1 MKPLNKTLMTSA
13 AALVLVAGSAFA
25 QDVSTD
31 TEVDGDMATDS
42 TTMNSDTDMS
52 TDMEATGDD
61 MTADAEMETE
71 TELESDVETA
81 AEETGEALE
90 NTAEDVADAAENT
103 AEDIEEGAEDM
114 AADAENTMEEA
125 GDEMGD
131 MAADAEAEV
140 EGEMDGE
147 MSAEAGMIDSDLEA
161 AADIEISSLIGTS
174 VVSQDGNDIGE
185 IDNFVM
191 ADNKVWA
198 VIGIGGFLGIGEHDV
213 AVDLEHLAVNE
224 SSDEGEVTEFMITG
238 YTEADLEAMEEFD
251 SETATVI
258 DSTSSL
264 RAASGS

>member
-31 TEVDGDMATDS
+31 TEVTGDVATEG
-42 TTMNSDTDMS
+42 TTMNSDTSTS
-52 TDMEATGDD
+52 TDMEATGGD
-61 MTADAEMETE
+61 MTADAEMDTE
-71 TELESDVETA
+71 TELESDIETA
-81 AEETGEALE
+81 AEETGEAIE

-103 AEDIEEGAEDM
+103 AEDIEQGAEEL
-114 AADAENTMEEA
+114 AADAENAAEEA
-125 GDEMGD
+125 GDEMEE

-140 EGEMDGE
+140 DGEIDGE
-147 MSAEAGMIDSDLEA
+147 MSADASAMDSDLEA
-161 AADIEISSLIGTS
+161 AADVEISSLIGVN
-174 VVSQDGNDIGE
+174 VVSQDGNDVGE
-185 IDNFVM
+185 VDNFYM
-191 ADNKVWA
+191 LDNKVWA

-213 AVDLEHLAVNE
+213 AIDLEHLAVNE
-224 SSDEGEVTEFMITG
+224 TSDEGEVTEFMITG

>member
-31 TEVDGDMATDS
+31 AEVTGDVATEG
-42 TTMNSDTDMS
+42 TTMNTDTDMS
-52 TDMEATGDD
+52 TDMDATGGDV
-61 MTADAEMETE
+61 TADAEMETE
-71 TELESDVETA
+71 TELESDLETA
-81 AEETGEALE
+81 AEETGEAIE

-103 AEDIEEGAEDM
+103 ADDIEEGAEEL
-114 AADAENTMEEA
+114 AADAEAAADEA
-125 GDEMGD
+125 GEEMNE
-131 MAADAEAEV
+131 MAADAEAEI
-140 EGEMDGE
+140 EGSVDGE

-161 AADIEISSLIGTS
+161 AADVEIASLVGTN
-174 VVSQDGNDIGE
+174 VVSQDGNDVGE
-185 IDNFVM
+185 IDNFYM
-191 ADNKVWA
+191 LDNKVWA
-198 VIGIGGFLGIGEHDV
+198 VVGIGGFLGIGEHDV
-213 AVDLEHLAVNE
+213 AIDLANLAVNE
-224 SSDEGEVTEFMITG
+224 TSEDGLVTEFMITG

>member
-31 TEVDGDMATDS
+31 TEVTGDVATEG
-42 TTMNSDTDMS
+42 TTMNSDTSTS

-61 MTADAEMETE
+61 MTADAEMHTE
-71 TELESDVETA
+71 TELESDIETA
-81 AEETGEALE
+81 AEETGEAIE
-90 NTAEDVADAAENT
+90 NTAEDVADAAEN
-103 AEDIEEGAEDM
+103 
-114 AADAENTMEEA
+114 AAEEA
-125 GDEMGD
+125 GDEMEE

-140 EGEMDGE
+140 DGEIDGE
-147 MSAEAGMIDSDLEA
+147 MSADASAMDSDLEA
-161 AADIEISSLIGTS
+161 AADVEISSLIGVN
-174 VVSQDGNDIGE
+174 VVSQDGNDVGE
-185 IDNFVM
+185 VDNFYM
-191 ADNKVWA
+191 LDNKVWA

-213 AVDLEHLAVNE
+213 AIDLEHLAVNE
-224 SSDEGEVTEFMITG
+224 TSDEGEVTEFMITG